1 MRNLLINVIVFVAVI
16 EGLGRL
22 DFLVLLAALGLGIA
36 AIVCTDL
43 LFTSLSSRA
52 Q

>member
-1 MRNLLINVIVFVAVI
+1 MVIKLVLFFAMI
-16 EGLGRL
+16 EGLARI

-36 AIVCTDL
+36 AIVCVD